1 MAPPKCFIVKIAWYH
16 DDDFAILLPFC
27 ALVPNNLDQPIRKN
41 IMTPII
47 ELLKAHR
54 SIRKFENRPVA
65 TDLLHELIKAGQ
77 AAASSSF
84 LQAATIIRIS
94 DPTKRASLAALA
106 NHQPYIESA
115 AEFLVFCA
123 DMNRAAHCFD
133 WHDATANT
141 GFTEQFIIAT
151 VDASL
156 VAQNIAV
163 AAESAGLGICY
174 IGALR
179 NNPAEVSSLLE
190 LPQNT
195 YPVFGL
201 CLGWPDQ
208 DPEVKPRLPLEIVLR
223 ENSYGD
229 ALNLDQLAGY
239 DEAIRY
245 YYQTRTGNKKHQSW
259 SEQMSGMLS
268 KESRPHMLEFLKMK
282 GFLQK

>member
-1 MAPPKCFIVKIAWYH
+1 MASPKRFIVKIAWYH
-16 DDDFAILLPFC
+16 DDDFAILLPVC

-65 TDLLHELIKAGQ
+65 TDLLHELIQAGQ

-123 DMNRAAHCFD
+123 DMNRAAHCCD

-229 ALNLDQLAGY
+229 ALNLDQLADY

>member
-1 MAPPKCFIVKIAWYH
+1 MASPRCFIVKIAWYH
-16 DDDFAILLPFC
+16 DDDFVILLPVC

-65 TDLLHELIKAGQ
+65 TDLLHELIQAGQ

-123 DMNRAAHCFD
+123 DMNRAAHCCD

-229 ALNLDQLAGY
+229 ALNLDQLADY

>member
-1 MAPPKCFIVKIAWYH
+1 MLI
-16 DDDFAILLPFC
+16 
-27 ALVPNNLDQPIRKN
+27 NLDQLIRKN
-41 IMTPII
+41 IMTPTI

-54 SIRKFENRPVA
+54 SIRKFESWPIA
-65 TDLLHELIKAGQ
+65 TDLLHELIQAGQ

-94 DPTKRASLAALA
+94 DLAKRASLAALA
-106 NHQPYIESA
+106 NHQTYIESA

-123 DMNRAAHCFD
+123 DMNRVSRCCD
-133 WHDATANT
+133 WHDASANT

-156 VAQNIAV
+156 VAQNIVV

-208 DPEVKPRLPLEIVLR
+208 DPEVKPRLPLEVVLR

-229 ALNLDQLAGY
+229 APDLEQLADY
-239 DEAIRY
+239 DESIRY
-245 YYQTRTGNKKHQSW
+245 YYQTRTDNKKSQSW
-259 SEQMSGMLS
+259 SEQMSSMLS

>member
-1 MAPPKCFIVKIAWYH
+1 MALLKCFIVKIAWYH
-16 DDDFAILLPFC
+16 DEGFAILLPVC

-123 DMNRAAHCFD
+123 DMNRAAHCCD

-229 ALNLDQLAGY
+229 ALNLDQLADY

>member
-1 MAPPKCFIVKIAWYH
+1 
-16 DDDFAILLPFC
+16 
-27 ALVPNNLDQPIRKN
+27 
-41 IMTPII
+41 MTPTI

-54 SIRKFENRPVA
+54 SIRQFQDRPIAPV
-65 TDLLHELIKAGQ
+65 LLQEIILAGQ

-84 LQAATIIRIS
+84 LQAATIIRIT
-94 DPTKRASLAALA
+94 DPAKRARLAALA
-106 NHQPYIESA
+106 NHQAYIESA

-123 DMNRAAHCFD
+123 DMNRAARCCDLHG
-133 WHDATANT
+133 AAANT

-151 VDASL
+151 VDAAL
-156 VAQNIAV
+156 VAQNIVV

-179 NNPAEVSSLLE
+179 NNPADVSSLLD

-208 DPEVKPRLPLEIVLR
+208 NPEVKPRLPLDIVLR
-223 ENSYGD
+223 ENSYGGAPD
-229 ALNLDQLAGY
+229 LDQLADY
-239 DEAIRY
+239 DATIQR
-245 YYQTRTGNKKHQSW
+245 YYQTRTDNKKSLRW
-259 SEQMSGMLS
+259 SEQMSDMLS
-268 KESRPHMLEFLKMK
+268 KESRPHMLGFLKES

>member
-1 MAPPKCFIVKIAWYH
+1 
-16 DDDFAILLPFC
+16 
-27 ALVPNNLDQPIRKN
+27 
-41 IMTPII
+41 MTPII

-54 SIRKFENRPVA
+54 SIQKFENRPVA

-123 DMNRAAHCFD
+123 DMNRAAHCCD

-229 ALNLDQLAGY
+229 ALNLDQLADY

>member
-1 MAPPKCFIVKIAWYH
+1 MASPKCFIVKIAWYH

-65 TDLLHELIKAGQ
+65 TDLLHELTQAGH

-123 DMNRAAHCFD
+123 DMNRAAHCCD

-179 NNPAEVSSLLE
+179 NNPAEESSLLE

-229 ALNLDQLAGY
+229 ALNLDQLADY

>member
-1 MAPPKCFIVKIAWYH
+1 MALPKCFIVKIAWYH
-16 DDDFAILLPFC
+16 DDDFAILLPVC

-65 TDLLHELIKAGQ
+65 TDLLHELIQAGQ

-123 DMNRAAHCFD
+123 DMNRAAHCCD

-229 ALNLDQLAGY
+229 ALNLDQLADY

>member
-1 MAPPKCFIVKIAWYH
+1 MALLKCLIVKIAWYH
-16 DDDFAILLPFC
+16 DDDFAILLPVY

-65 TDLLHELIKAGQ
+65 TDLLHELIQAGQ

-94 DPTKRASLAALA
+94 DPTKRATLAALA

-123 DMNRAAHCFD
+123 DMNRAAHCCD
-133 WHDATANT
+133 WYDATANT

-156 VAQNIAV
+156 VAQNIVV

-245 YYQTRTGNKKHQSW
+245 YYQTRTGNKKNQSW

-268 KESRPHMLEFLKMK
+268 KESRPHMLGFLKMK

>member
-1 MAPPKCFIVKIAWYH
+1 MALLKCLIVKIAWYH
-16 DDDFAILLPFC
+16 DDDFAILLPVN
-27 ALVPNNLDQPIRKN
+27 ALVPNNPDQPIRKN

-47 ELLKAHR
+47 KLLKAHR

-65 TDLLHELIKAGQ
+65 TDLLHELIQAGQ

-123 DMNRAAHCFD
+123 DMNRAAHCCD

-156 VAQNIAV
+156 VAQNIVV

-268 KESRPHMLEFLKMK
+268 KESRPHMLGFLKMK

>member
-1 MAPPKCFIVKIAWYH
+1 MASPKCFIVKIAWYH
-16 DDDFAILLPFC
+16 DDDFAILLPVC

-54 SIRKFENRPVA
+54 SIRKFENLPVA
-65 TDLLHELIKAGQ
+65 TDLLHELIQAGQ

-123 DMNRAAHCFD
+123 DMNRAAHCCD

-229 ALNLDQLAGY
+229 ALNLDQLADY

>member
-1 MAPPKCFIVKIAWYH
+1 MASPKCFIVKIAWYH
-16 DDDFAILLPFC
+16 DDDFVILLPVC

-65 TDLLHELIKAGQ
+65 TDLLHELIQAGQ

-123 DMNRAAHCFD
+123 DMNRAAHCCD

-208 DPEVKPRLPLEIVLR
+208 DQEVKPRLPLEIVLR

-229 ALNLDQLAGY
+229 ALNLDQLADY

-268 KESRPHMLEFLKMK
+268 KESRPHMLELLKMK

>member
-1 MAPPKCFIVKIAWYH
+1 MASPKCFIVKIARYH
-16 DDDFAILLPFC
+16 GDDFAIMLPVYV
-27 ALVPNNLDQPIRKN
+27 LVPNNLDQPIRKN
-41 IMTPII
+41 IMTPMI

-65 TDLLHELIKAGQ
+65 TDLLHELIQAGQ

-123 DMNRAAHCFD
+123 DMNRAAHCCD

-229 ALNLDQLAGY
+229 ALNLDQLADY

>member
-1 MAPPKCFIVKIAWYH
+1 MASPKCFIGEIAWYY
-16 DDDFAILLPFC
+16 DDDFAILLPVC
-27 ALVPNNLDQPIRKN
+27 ALVRNNLDQPIRKN

-123 DMNRAAHCFD
+123 DMNRAAHCCD

-141 GFTEQFIIAT
+141 GFTEQFIITT

-229 ALNLDQLAGY
+229 ALNLDQLADY